1 MEVTVT
7 DGVTVGE
14 AAGESDADGE
24 TVALADAVAAT
35 LGVGVTDKPDVGD
48 VVGES
53 DGDGEGEV
61 ENEGGAKPPTNVE
74 AASATKTMLASALAL
89 TV

>member
-1 MEVTVT
+1 MT
-7 DGVTVGE
+7 DGVTL
-14 AAGESDADGE
+14 GE
-24 TVALADAVAAT
+24 TVALGVAD
-35 LGVGVTDKPDVGD
+35 
-48 VVGES
+48 S
-53 DGDGEGEV
+53 DGEGEV